1 MLKHRR
7 DAEMVLSLTVQKREP
22 DVTVIEVS
30 GRITI
35 GRESGQLDAAVIK
48 ELDDGARKLI
58 VDLTHVTFIDSTGI
72 GIVAYCFG
80 KASKAGAQLHV
91 AGANG
96 KVMEVFEITHID
108 QVIRFFPNVDSAC
121 EALANTVSAK

>member
-1 MLKHRR
+1 MLEHRR
-7 DAEMVLSLTVQKREP
+7 DAGMVLSLTVEKREP
-22 DVTVIEVS
+22 DTTVLEIS

-35 GRESGQLDAAVIK
+35 GRESGQIDDAVIRA
-48 ELDDGARKLI
+48 LDEGVRKMI

-72 GIVAYCFG
+72 GIIAYCFG

-96 KVMEVFEITHID
+96 KVMEVFR
-108 QVIRFFPNVDSAC
+108 IRS
-121 EALANTVSAK
+121 EEHT

>member
-1 MLKHRR
+1 
-7 DAEMVLSLTVQKREP
+7 MVLSLTVQKRAP
-22 DVTVIEVS
+22 DITVIGVS

-48 ELDDGARKLI
+48 ALEEGIQKLV

-80 KASKAGAQLHV
+80 KASRAGAQLHV

-108 QVIRFFPNVDSAC
+108 KVIRFFPNADSAC
-121 EALANTVSAK
+121 EALASPAAVK

>member
-1 MLKHRR
+1 
-7 DAEMVLSLTVQKREP
+7 MVLSLTVRKREP
-22 DVTVIEVS
+22 DISVVEVS

-35 GRESGQLDAAVIK
+35 GRESGQLDAAVIQA
-48 ELDDGARKLI
+48 LDEGVRKLI

-91 AGANG
+91 AGASG
-96 KVMEVFEITHID
+96 KVMEVFQITHID
-108 QVIRFFPNVDSAC
+108 QVIRFFPDIESAV
-121 EALANTVSAK
+121 EAFAATVPAT